1 MIVVWDVH
9 ATITPFP
16 LQAPA
21 QRQAENTLEQRV
33 HAEPQRATPN
43 NSGQTRPPPLG
54 FYVAMA
60 DGNEGHVR
68 S

>member
-9 ATITPFP
+9 ATITPSP
-16 LQAPA
+16 LQSPT
-21 QRQAENTLEQRV
+21 QRQAEYTLERRV
-33 HAEPQRATPN
+33 RAEPQRAIQN
-43 NSGQTRPPPLG
+43 INGQTRPPPFG

-60 DGNEGHVR
+60 DGKEGRVR

>member
-9 ATITPFP
+9 ATITPSP
-16 LQAPA
+16 LQPPA
-21 QRQAENTLEQRV
+21 QRQAEYTLERRV
-33 HAEPQRATPN
+33 CAEPQRATQN
-43 NSGQTRPPPLG
+43 INEQARPPPLG

-60 DGNEGHVR
+60 DGKTKGVR